1 MVNKYLLA
9 IILLI
14 ASSFFWSGNFFAG
27 KIAYNTDLSPFKL
40 SFFRWTLAF
49 IILLPFTYSEIRKN
63 LKYYKE
69 NLLLIS
75 LIAFL
80 GVTIFNSFTYISLQT
95 TLVINSAL
103 MNSVTPVLIIG
114 FSWLIFKTK
123 TSLLQFIGIFLSVIG
138 AFCII
143 LKGNLNNL
151 YSFQFTSG
159 DIWMFIAALSW
170 CVYSVLLRKIDKNL
184 SQLATLEVL
193 IFIGLIFLIP
203 LYLIES
209 SNSTFI
215 PDNSTDYLI
224 IIYVAIFASI
234 VSFFSWNMGV
244 SIRGANRAGL
254 FLHLIPVFSS
264 IWAISFLGEQFA
276 LFHLI
281 GTIFILLGIILSN
294 LNFKYV
300 KDN

>member
-14 ASSFFWSGNFFAG
+14 ASSFFWSGNFFSG

-49 IILLPFTYSEIRKN
+49 IILLPFTYNEIKKN

-244 SIRGANRAGL
+244 SIIGANRAGL

>member
-209 SNSTFI
+209 STSTFI

-224 IIYVAIFASI
+224 IIYVAIFDLVYLIFKFKKRLGYHPAPFEEI
-234 VSFFSWNMGV
+234 VHTAVPYERRKGMQEGSDRDTDSEL
-244 SIRGANRAGL
+244 SGL
-254 FLHLIPVFSS
+254 DDDSEEDEDDEGDVF
-264 IWAISFLGEQFA
+264 
-276 LFHLI
+276 
-281 GTIFILLGIILSN
+281 
-294 LNFKYV
+294 V
-300 KDN
+300 VRR

>member
-95 TLVINSAL
+95 TLVIN
-103 MNSVTPVLIIG
+103 

-244 SIRGANRAGL
+244 SIIGANRAGL

>member
-1 MVNKYLLA
+1 
-9 IILLI
+9 
-14 ASSFFWSGNFFAG
+14 
-27 KIAYNTDLSPFKL
+27 
-40 SFFRWTLAF
+40 
-49 IILLPFTYSEIRKN
+49 
-63 LKYYKE
+63 
-69 NLLLIS
+69 
-75 LIAFL
+75 
-80 GVTIFNSFTYISLQT
+80 
-95 TLVINSAL
+95 

-224 IIYVAIFASI
+224 IIYVA
-234 VSFFSWNMGV
+234 
-244 SIRGANRAGL
+244 
-254 FLHLIPVFSS
+254 
-264 IWAISFLGEQFA
+264 
-276 LFHLI
+276 
-281 GTIFILLGIILSN
+281 T
-294 LNFKYV
+294 
-300 KDN
+300 